1 MSSFGVD
8 LNYDVQYP
16 PDLIWGDYD
25 RNPDFLPA
33 PGSLVIDIGAN
44 IGDYSIVAVKRFNCR
59 AIAIEPS
66 PSPYRLLLRN
76 IAINKVED
84 SVKPLNIAVSDVDAS
99 IEMKVSEKWGYVVT
113 SSAEGESVSVDT
125 RKLDSFTDDDTL
137 NKAGIVKIDVEGNEM
152 SVLRGARKFLG
163 AVGPRVIVEAHSD
176 SLRQGVLSLM
186 EGIGYRL
193 VTEKINSPTLGISVL
208 YFSI

>member
-16 PDLIWGDYD
+16 PDMIWGDYD

-44 IGDYSIVAVKRFNCR
+44 IGDYSIVAVKRFNCK

-66 PSPYRLLLRN
+66 PSPYNLLLKN
-76 IAINKVED
+76 IAVNKMEGIVT
-84 SVKPLNIAVSDVDAS
+84 PLNIAISDVDSS
-99 IEMKVSEKWGYVVT
+99 IEMKVSDKWGYVVT
-113 SSAEGESVSVDT
+113 SAAEGETVSVET
-125 RKLDSFTDDDTL
+125 RRLDSFTVDDTM

-152 SVLRGARKFLG
+152 SVLTGARKFLSS
-163 AVGPRVIVEAHSD
+163 VCPKVIVEAHSE
-176 SLRQGVLSLM
+176 SLRKNVLSLM

-208 YFSI
+208 YFRR